1 MAFGRREDP
10 LEMSRNRDIDADYKE
25 ALIREHESYR
35 AAGLDDRAKAVADVL
50 RDLGHDVRPKP
61 KAEAQE
67 RAVDPA
73 PLERAVEK
81 DEPAKRPVGRPL
93 KNATKDAT
101 DNKESDSK

>member
-1 MAFGRREDP
+1 MALGRRVVDS
-10 LEMSRNRDIDADYKE
+10 SRNRDINADYKE

-35 AAGLDDRAKAVADVL
+35 VAGLDDRAKAVADVL

-61 KAEAQE
+61 KTETLE

-73 PLERAVEK
+73 PVERAVEK

-93 KNATKDAT
+93 KNAMKDAK
-101 DNKESDSK
+101 DSKESDSK